1 MYKLIAHRGDHQT
14 FKENSLAAFYEAIN
28 NDYEGFECDIRQ
40 TKDRKLVIYH
50 DPLFKGKLVRN
61 LNYSE
66 LKEEGIIELKDVLQI
81 KTNKIIMLDIK
92 DSLLD
97 TDLLKKKL
105 DQYPHQNIYIIT
117 FHNHILKKLFQKD
130 RKYKI
135 GILNYY
141 LNTEDEHYQ
150 YDFFCILNLLLDSD
164 VINKFMQAQKEL
176 IVYGVNKKDL
186 QDVYPYYIVE

>member
-1 MYKLIAHRGDHQT
+1 MYKLIAHRGNHQT
-14 FKENSLAAFYEAIN
+14 FKENSLAAFYEALN

-40 TKDRKLVIYH
+40 TKDQKLIIYH
-50 DPLFKGKLVRN
+50 DPLFKGKLVRS
-61 LNYSE
+61 LNYSK

-92 DSLLD
+92 DPLLD
-97 TDLLKKKL
+97 TDLLSKIL
-105 DQYPHQNIYIIT
+105 DQYSYQNLYIIT
-117 FHNHILKKLFQKD
+117 FHNNILKKLFKKD

-141 LNTEDEHYQ
+141 LNTEDEQYQ

-164 VINKFMQAQKEL
+164 IINKFIQAKKEL
-176 IVYGVNKKDL
+176 IVYGITKKEIKDI
-186 QDVYPYYIVE
+186 YPYYIVD